1 MVVLVLY
8 SQEILKPLGGKKKTS
23 YEGIHSRRTTSPSP
37 GCSDHLC
44 ILCNYVTTRPSVAS
58 LSSTQSL
65 YYGYSCCATNLNMLL
80 PYFQRPISLFRPPNR
95 S

>member
-1 MVVLVLY
+1 MLDLVLY
-8 SQEILKPLGGKKKTS
+8 SQEVLKPLGEKKNS
-23 YEGIHSRRTTSPSP
+23 YEGIHSRRTPSPSP

-44 ILCNYVTTRPSVAS
+44 ILCNYVATCPSVVS

-80 PYFQRPISLFRPPNR
+80 PYCQRPVSLPRPQNG